1 MMMRVLWRVLL
12 CVLAMQAASVFAV
25 SPDHHEFEASLHAPF
40 RGDAGEAREFRLFF
54 SYIDAVDPS
63 TVAWRVELLSQD
75 GKQLHR
81 EWLGEERLFRQPI
94 EIAVPWNGRDR
105 NRKSLARGFYLVR
118 MTAVSGDPIAMRA
131 VAGTADQRVIAALA
145 SASDAHV
152 QEWEIHVG
160 APPVVTMPAFQPL
173 PVGAQSV
180 KSAPA
185 SGGLPYVVYYGNL
198 HTQSNDSDGGGAIPG
213 CSGSQG
219 AQTGAFGP
227 GAGFDYARLHGL
239 DYSVASEHNH
249 YFDGSSGTNG
259 AAVQSVVLARYQAG
273 LTAAINSNTAH
284 PEFLAVYGMEWGT
297 ISNAGHMNIFNSNEL
312 FSWETNSSGQLLG
325 DVLTPQSNYAAIYA
339 TMQQR
344 NLIGQFN
351 HPDGSNQFKIGGV
364 PFGYD
369 ANGDQVMV
377 LSEIQNTSAFSDS
390 TDETETG
397 RSSYEPEFK
406 QALEAGFHVAPATNQ
421 DNHCANWG
429 ASWTNR
435 TGVLISNALPL
446 NRTNFLDA
454 LRARRVFATSDKQSQ
469 LIFTG
474 NGHLMG
480 ERFDNIGVL
489 NLTAGFFNNAGR
501 TVSQVQILEGVP
513 GRNGTVTVLVST
525 PTHSFTPST
534 GLHFYYVRLVQDDGK
549 ILWSAPLW
557 VNQLPGTDT
566 TAPSVTASVQGA
578 RLDIDVLA
586 NATDNVGITEVAFYI
601 DNVLRGQDTS
611 APYALE
617 IDSTAL
623 SDGPHTLVVHA
634 FDAAL
639 NEGISTPVQFSIDN
653 TAPSV
658 TASVQGSSGMIDLLA
673 NAADNTGVANVV
685 FYVDNVLRGQDGASP
700 YALSLDSTALSN
712 GTHTLVAHALDAALN
727 ESTSTPVQFSV
738 DNTALPDAVFANGF
752 EL

>member
-1 MMMRVLWRVLL
+1 MMRVLWRVLL
-12 CVLAMQAASVFAV
+12 CVLAMQAASVSAV
-25 SPDHHEFEASLHAPF
+25 SPDHHEFEAALNAPF

-94 EIAVPWNGRDR
+94 EVAVPWNGRDS
-105 NRKSLARGFYLVR
+105 NQKSVARGFYLVR

-131 VAGTADQRVIAALA
+131 LSGTVDQRVATALA
-145 SASDAHV
+145 SAPQAKV
-152 QEWEIHVG
+152 QEWEIHIG
-160 APPVVTMPAFQPL
+160 TPPKISMPAFAPL
-173 PVGAQSV
+173 PVGAAQA
-180 KSAPA
+180 KSLP
-185 SGGLPYVVYYGNL
+185 SPGGLPYVIYLGNL
-198 HTQSNDSDGGGAIPG
+198 HTQSNDSDGGGNVAT

-219 AQTGAFGP
+219 AQTGQFGP
-227 GAGFDYARLHGL
+227 GDGFDYARNHGL
-239 DYSVASEHNH
+239 DFSVASEHNH

-259 AAVQSVVLARYQAG
+259 SAVPAVAIARYQAG
-273 LTAAINSNTAH
+273 LNAAITSNTNN
-284 PEFLAVYGMEWGT
+284 PGFLAIYGMEWGV
-297 ISNAGHMNIFNSNEL
+297 IANGGHMNIFNSNEL
-312 FSWETNSSGQLLG
+312 FAWETNSMGQLIG
-325 DVLTPQSNYAAIYA
+325 DVLTPKSNYPAIYA
-339 TMQQR
+339 TMRAR
-344 NLIGQFN
+344 NLVGQFN
-351 HPDGSNQFKIGGV
+351 HPDDGDGQFVVDGTV
-364 PFGYD
+364 FGYHAD
-369 ANGDQVMV
+369 GDEVMV
-377 LSEIQNTSAFSDS
+377 LAEIQNTSAFSNN
-390 TDETETG
+390 TTETETG
-397 RSSYEPEFK
+397 RSSYETDVRHL
-406 QALEAGFHVAPATNQ
+406 LEAGFHVAPATNQ

-435 TGVLISNALPL
+435 TAVLISNALPL
-446 NRTNFLDA
+446 NRANFLDA

-480 ERFDNIGVL
+480 ERFDNVGAL

-534 GLHFYYVRLVQDDGK
+534 GPHFYYVRLVQDDGK

-557 VNQLPGTDT
+557 VNQLSGTDT

-623 SDGPHTLVVHA
+623 SDGPHTLVAHA

-639 NEGISTPVQFSIDN
+639 NEGISTPLQFSIDN

-658 TASVQGSSGMIDLLA
+658 TASVQGSSGMIDLQA
-673 NAADNTGVANVV
+673 NASDNTGVANVV
-685 FYVDNVLRGQDGASP
+685 FYVDNVLRGQDGSAP
-700 YALSLDSTALSN
+700 YVLPLDSTSLSN
-712 GTHTLVAHALDAALN
+712 GTHSLVAHALDAALN
-727 ESTSTPVQFSV
+727 EGVSTSVQFSI